1 MYVIME
7 KIKVDFVFVIL
18 HYNTVIDTKE
28 CVDSIVENFVSTYTY
43 QIVIVDNCSPNK
55 SGKELVEY
63 YSNNEFVKVLIS
75 ESNLGFAGG
84 NNLGCLYASK
94 KYNFKFLVMLNND
107 TLLMDK
113 KFCDLIFRE
122 YSVSKFA
129 VLGPKVITPS
139 MPYDSN
145 PGPSELRTIA
155 YCKDYIF
162 RMRCLLLLN
171 MFHLDFF
178 YKKMKHLFSKDDTGS
193 NREVNERR
201 ENVQLHGCFW
211 IFSPI

>member
-1 MYVIME
+1 ME

-28 CVDSIVENFVSTYTY
+28 CVDSIAENFVSTYTY

-107 TLLMDK
+107 TLLMD
-113 KFCDLIFRE
+113 
-122 YSVSKFA
+122 
-129 VLGPKVITPS
+129 
-139 MPYDSN
+139 
-145 PGPSELRTIA
+145 
-155 YCKDYIF
+155 
-162 RMRCLLLLN
+162 LN
-171 MFHLDFF
+171 SATL
-178 YKKMKHLFSKDDTGS
+178 
-193 NREVNERR
+193 
-201 ENVQLHGCFW
+201 
-211 IFSPI
+211 